1 METLSVILIICLVL
15 ACVFMFYIKM
25 QYILVDKK
33 SFNTAKNIN
42 TTNDDN
48 MSFLSDN
55 YVDKKLMDY

>member
-1 METLSVILIICLVL
+1 
-15 ACVFMFYIKM
+15 M